1 MVRAEQINV
10 FMLTCE
16 LDVCMLNCMCDMIHD
31 MFMPTIK
38 CRLMT
43 SSCLLYLHMSTN
55 DELQLLGESYFLA
68 YKTGLLI
75 RETGELYAR
84 KYYSPLIISHC
95 FLKRFW

>member
-1 MVRAEQINV
+1 MKKVNYGTGWENKCVHVDMRV
-10 FMLTCE
+10 GCVYVE
-16 LDVCMLNCMCDMIHD
+16 LYVWYDD

-55 DELQLLGESYFLA
+55 DELQLLGESYFLS
-68 YKTGLLI
+68 YKTCLLI

-84 KYYSPLIISHC
+84 
-95 FLKRFW
+95 